1 MSSTDK
7 ERKDITN
14 SLIESVRDVTEAASL
29 FVLVVEYDNT
39 DTAVYGPYKTP
50 QLANK
55 AEKDFI
61 NSEHMDHHV
70 RHVNATTVRPLRG

>member
-1 MSSTDK
+1 MNMT
-7 ERKDITN
+7 ERKEITQ
-14 SLIESVRDVTEAASL
+14 SLIESVQDVTEAASL

-55 AEKDFI
+55 AEKDFL

-70 RHVNATTVRPLRG
+70 RQVNATTVRPLKG